1 MRRGIKWPD
10 RRWALLFCGRQIRPT
25 FISCSR
31 TAGPPTRTILN
42 RRTPNCA
49 YRTTPCHRCDRR
61 TLSRNTRSA
70 RIKVPDLT
78 SRPVT
83 GSDADGHRSAPRPR
97 RRDPLRGRLLLC
109 FGWMFRSPVP
119 KTSLPARLIVRAA
132 TSALV
137 DVQRRALWRVHPLI
151 RDACEHP
158 VCVGKA
164 DH

>member
-1 MRRGIKWPD
+1 MGI
-10 RRWALLFCGRQIRPT
+10 
-25 FISCSR
+25 
-31 TAGPPTRTILN
+31 
-42 RRTPNCA
+42 
-49 YRTTPCHRCDRR
+49 
-61 TLSRNTRSA
+61 
-70 RIKVPDLT
+70 
-78 SRPVT
+78 
-83 GSDADGHRSAPRPR
+83 APRPAPGGVIPFV
-97 RRDPLRGRLLLC
+97 DGASL
-109 FGWMFRSPVP
+109 FGWMFLPVP

>member
-1 MRRGIKWPD
+1 MGI
-10 RRWALLFCGRQIRPT
+10 
-25 FISCSR
+25 
-31 TAGPPTRTILN
+31 
-42 RRTPNCA
+42 
-49 YRTTPCHRCDRR
+49 
-61 TLSRNTRSA
+61 
-70 RIKVPDLT
+70 
-78 SRPVT
+78 
-83 GSDADGHRSAPRPR
+83 APRPAPGGVIPFV
-97 RRDPLRGRLLLC
+97 DGC
-109 FGWMFRSPVP
+109 FFVLDGCFDHVP